1 MFGMILSVMVY
12 GIIVAIAGWMLG
24 LTFRNIAGFVTP
36 LVRFARTAAP
46 VVVRGSRF
54 AMTYAIRPA
63 ARAVY
68 RLAAPRVALATRRI
82 AAAAASAAA
91 KAELARVNG
100 GTVANR

>member
-24 LTFRNIAGFVTP
+24 LTFRNIAGFIAP
-36 LVRFARTAAP
+36 LVHGVRTVAP

-54 AMTYAIRPA
+54 AMTHAIRPA
-63 ARAVY
+63 ARTAY
-68 RLAAPRVALATRRI
+68 RLAAPHVALATRRI
-82 AAAAASAAA
+82 AAAAARAAA
-91 KAELARVNG
+91 TAELARTSG